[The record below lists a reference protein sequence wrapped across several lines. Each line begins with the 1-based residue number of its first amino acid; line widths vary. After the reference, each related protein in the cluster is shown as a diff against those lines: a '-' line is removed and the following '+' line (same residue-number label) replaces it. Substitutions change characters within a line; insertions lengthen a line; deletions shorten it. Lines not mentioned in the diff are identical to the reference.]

1 MSIIDEKIF
10 KPRNVCLKENVGLV
24 EIYDKDK
31 VVLHDHKIF
40 VSNKI
45 FVEQWDVCRKNLGD
59 IKVAFWGK
67 DKIFYGL
74 TYTFPSG
81 VNEEIVFL
89 IDAEKTGSKKIQLML
104 INNPRTKYKYKKSC
118 CQNAVFL
125 DRAKEKEFEL

>member
-10 KPRNVCLKENVGLV
+10 KPRKVLLKENVGLV
-24 EIYDKDK
+24 EIYDKVK

-40 VSNKI
+40 VSYKI

-59 IKVAFWGK
+59 IKVAFCGN

-81 VNEEIVFL
+81 VNEKIVFL

-125 DRAKEKEFEL
+125 DRPKEKEFEL